1 MLTFQI
7 LGFALTA
14 LFFGPMIS
22 GRSRAIR

>member
-7 LGFALTA
+7 IGLALTA

-22 GRSRAIR
+22 SNSRTTR

>member
-7 LGFALTA
+7 IGLALTA

-22 GRSRAIR
+22 GSSRTTR